1 MSKSI
6 VFLIIFS
13 TIISFFLKDN
23 EKIEN
28 KENQYSNIDKNYL
41 LGKVKAHEDTM
52 FLKIPQKL
60 CLKRTEYIH
69 KDVLP
74 HYLKMY
80 QEAEK
85 QGINLKI
92 VSAFRSF
99 DSQKWIWNNKFYESQ
114 NKIDVILNILKYSA
128 MPGSSRHHWG
138 TDIDLLS
145 TQLSYFETNEG
156 IKAYNWLCEN
166 ANNFGFYQVYT
177 NKPYIGYYE
186 EKWHWTYLPVA
197 KFYLEEYKKQISYED
212 IKDFQGSEFAK
223 ELNLFENYV
232 FGIDSL
238 LFK

>member
-1 MSKSI
+1 M
-6 VFLIIFS
+6 
-13 TIISFFLKDN
+13 
-23 EKIEN
+23 
-28 KENQYSNIDKNYL
+28 
-41 LGKVKAHEDTM
+41 
-52 FLKIPQKL
+52 
-60 CLKRTEYIH
+60 
-69 KDVLP
+69 
-74 HYLKMY
+74 
-80 QEAEK
+80 
-85 QGINLKI
+85 
-92 VSAFRSF
+92 SAFRSF

-114 NKIDVILNILKYSA
+114 NKIDVILKILKYSA

-223 ELNLFENYV
+223 ELNIFEKYV
-232 FGIDSL
+232 FGINCL
-238 LFK
+238 LFKLI